1 MENTMSRYLVFVNAD
16 KSGKDLKSDTPEY
29 VACEIASVLGH
40 DGFSVSDFTACL
52 ENTPE
57 ATMATLKSL
66 PKFSLALDEERIEK
80 WTDFLMPM
88 HERITNVIDAIG
100 EAYSILFDSVNDLAD
115 HCEED
120 DNFSEINRI
129 GRKDFE
135 YAFEYLQEPDETEF
149 ADRIEEIYEIN
160 RFQHSK
166 A

>member
-1 MENTMSRYLVFVNAD
+1 MSRYLVFVNAD
-16 KSGKDLKSDTPEY
+16 KSGKGFKADTPEY
-29 VACEIASVLGH
+29 IACEIASVLGH
-40 DGFSVSDFTACL
+40 DGFSVTNFTACL

-80 WTDFLMPM
+80 WTNYLMPM
-88 HERITNVIDAIG
+88 HEKITNVIDAIG
-100 EAYSILFDSVNDLAD
+100 EAYSIVFDSVNDLAD

-120 DNFSEINRI
+120 ESFSEINCI

-135 YAFEYLQEPDETEF
+135 YAFEYLQEPDLNEF
-149 ADRIEEIYEIN
+149 TDRVEEIYEIKI
-160 RFQHSK
+160 FQHSK